1 MTDNENFCHAPWT
14 HIYTNPDGRLL
25 PCCLYVDNNQEF
37 PNLNDTPLEEA
48 LNHPRIVK
56 LRQEFL
62 EGKDP
67 AGCFRCKA
75 QSKISKHTYR
85 DKMNN
90 YGREANP
97 ELKPDGTL
105 SLADFHPTFLDIRF
119 GNLCNLK
126 CRTCSPTF
134 SSSIAVEHNKMFGTN
149 HQILFSLNDSSI
161 DTIFSK
167 LDSVKHI
174 YLAGGE
180 PLIEE
185 NNYVL
190 LNKLIERG
198 LKPSLLYN
206 TNLTNIKFKD
216 KNLTDLWQ
224 HFPEVEMTVSLDG
237 YGKVNDYIRF
247 GSDYEQIIQNIFT
260 IKERNPH
267 VRFTINSVA
276 SIMSMRS
283 IPDLFKDLITRNV
296 CMPRNSWFS
305 ICHHPDEFD
314 PTVLPIE
321 SKNEIKAQYEEYISW
336 LIKNY
341 SDPDKSQ
348 LPFIIKNIRGLIEYM
363 MSTDNSSQL
372 AYAIE
377 KLEFLDKARNTN
389 FREVI
394 KL

>member
-14 HIYTNPDGRLL
+14 HLYTNPDGRLL
-25 PCCLYVDNNQEF
+25 PCCLFVDKNQEF

-48 LNHPRIVK
+48 LNHPRMIQ
-56 LRQEFL
+56 LRQEFI

-75 QSKISKHTYR
+75 QSKISKYTYR

-90 YGREANP
+90 YGKEANP
-97 ELKPDGTL
+97 EIKLDGTL
-105 SLADFHPTFLDIRF
+105 ALQDFDPTFLDIRF

-134 SSSIAVEHNKMFGTN
+134 SSSIAVEHNKIWGLN
-149 HQILFSLNDSSI
+149 NKILFSLNDDTI
-161 DTIFSK
+161 ETIFSK

-185 NNYVL
+185 NNYIL

-247 GSDYEQIIQNIFT
+247 GSDYEQIIQNILT

-267 VRFTINSVA
+267 VRFTINAVA

-283 IPDLFKDLITRNV
+283 IPDLFKDLITRDICV
-296 CMPRNSWFS
+296 PRNSWFS
-305 ICHHPDEFD
+305 ICHHPDELD
-314 PTVLPIE
+314 PTVLPLE
-321 SKNEIKAQYEEYISW
+321 SKKEIAKQYEEYIQW
-336 LIKNY
+336 LIQNY
-341 SDPDKSQ
+341 KDNDKSQ
-348 LPFIIKNIRGLIEYM
+348 LPSLVKNTRGLVEYM
-363 MSTDNSSQL
+363 MATDNSHRLNQ
-372 AYAIE
+372 AIE
-377 KLEFLDKARNTN
+377 KLETLDKARNTN
-389 FREVI
+389 YKDVI

>member
-1 MTDNENFCHAPWT
+1 
-14 HIYTNPDGRLL
+14 LQ
-25 PCCLYVDNNQEF
+25 PCCLFVDNNPEF

-48 LNHPRIVK
+48 LNHPKIVK

-75 QSKISKHTYR
+75 QSKISKNTYR

-105 SLADFHPTFLDIRF
+105 ALSDFNPTFLDIRF

-134 SSSIAVEHNKMFGTN
+134 SSSIAVEHNKIWGTN
-149 HQILFSLNDSSI
+149 NQILYSLNDSTI

-190 LNKLIERG
+190 LNNLIERG

-237 YGKVNDYIRF
+237 YGPVNDYIRF
-247 GSDYEQIIQNIFT
+247 GSNYEQIIQNILT

-283 IPDLFKDLITRNV
+283 IPELFKDLITRNICV
-296 CMPRNSWFS
+296 PRNVWFS
-305 ICHHPDEFD
+305 ICHHPDEYD

-321 SKNEIKAQYEEYISW
+321 SKNEIKKQYDEYISW

-348 LPFIIKNIRGLIEYM
+348 LPFIIKNIKGLIEYM
-363 MSTDNSSQL
+363 MSADNSSQL

>member
-1 MTDNENFCHAPWT
+1 MTDKENFCYAPWT

-48 LNHPRIVK
+48 LNHPRIIK
-56 LRQEFL
+56 LRQEFI

-75 QSKISKHTYR
+75 QSKISKYTYR

-90 YGREANP
+90 YGREADP
-97 ELKPDGTL
+97 EIKPDGTL
-105 SLADFHPTFLDIRF
+105 ALQDFDPTFLDIRF

-134 SSSIAVEHNKMFGTN
+134 SSSIAVEHNKIWGTN
-149 HQILFSLNDSSI
+149 NQILFSLNDNTI

-185 NNYVL
+185 NNYIL

-247 GSDYEQIIQNIFT
+247 GSDYEQIIQNILT

-267 VRFTINSVA
+267 VRFTINAVA

-283 IPDLFKDLITRNV
+283 IPDLFRDLITRDI
-296 CMPRNSWFS
+296 CIPRNSWFS
-305 ICHHPDEFD
+305 ICHHPDELD
-314 PTVLPIE
+314 PTVLPLE
-321 SKNEIKAQYEEYISW
+321 SKKEIAEQYEEYIQW
-336 LIKNY
+336 LIQNY
-341 SDPDKSQ
+341 KDNDKSQ
-348 LPFIIKNIRGLIEYM
+348 LASLVKNTRGLIEYM
-363 MSTDNSSQL
+363 MATDNSQRL
-372 AYAIE
+372 PQAIE
-377 KLEFLDKARNTN
+377 KLETLDKARNTN
-389 FREVI
+389 YKDVI

>member
-1 MTDNENFCHAPWT
+1 
-14 HIYTNPDGRLL
+14 
-25 PCCLYVDNNQEF
+25 
-37 PNLNDTPLEEA
+37 
-48 LNHPRIVK
+48 
-56 LRQEFL
+56 
-62 EGKDP
+62 
-67 AGCFRCKA
+67 
-75 QSKISKHTYR
+75 
-85 DKMNN
+85 
-90 YGREANP
+90 
-97 ELKPDGTL
+97 
-105 SLADFHPTFLDIRF
+105 
-119 GNLCNLK
+119 
-126 CRTCSPTF
+126 
-134 SSSIAVEHNKMFGTN
+134 
-149 HQILFSLNDSSI
+149 LNDSSI

-296 CMPRNSWFS
+296 CIPRNSWFS

-321 SKNEIKAQYEEYISW
+321 SKNEIKAQYEEYIAW
-336 LIKNY
+336 LTTNY
-341 SDPDKSQ
+341 TDPDKSH

-363 MSTDNSSQL
+363 MSTDNSGQL
-372 AYAIE
+372 SYAIE
-377 KLEFLDKARNTN
+377 KLEFLDKAREVTDKFKTFLRRATISDNFTSLSYSAQVKNNILIFNSTVKIKIPVDALGNIFEDKLYFNSINKEQIRKELNNKNSDISKFFNAVSNTSVLN
-389 FREVI
+389 DKLNEIDMTANKLILSYSSDSENDNVHDELLREMFPI
-394 KL
+394 IQIYYYFYERNKPKTSI

>member
-1 MTDNENFCHAPWT
+1 MTDNKNFCYAPWT
-14 HIYTNPDGRLL
+14 HLYTNPDGRLL
-25 PCCLYVDNNQEF
+25 PCCLFVDNNQDF

-48 LNHPRIVK
+48 LNHPKMIK

-75 QSKISKHTYR
+75 QSKISPNTYR

-90 YGREANP
+90 FGREANP
-97 ELKPDGTL
+97 EIKTDGTL
-105 SLADFHPTFLDIRF
+105 SLKDFDPTFLDIRF

-134 SSSIAVEHNKMFGTN
+134 SSSIAVEHNKIWGTTN
-149 HQILFSLNDSSI
+149 KILFSLNDSTI

-185 NNYVL
+185 NNYIL

-224 HFPEVEMTVSLDG
+224 HFPEVTMTVSLDG
-237 YGKVNDYIRF
+237 YGPVNNYIRF

-260 IKERNPH
+260 IKEHNPH
-267 VRFTINSVA
+267 VKFSINAVA

-283 IPDLFKDLITRNV
+283 IPDLFKDLITREI
-296 CMPRNSWFS
+296 CIPRSACFS
-305 ICHHPDEFD
+305 ICHHPDELD
-314 PTVLPIE
+314 PTVLPLE
-321 SKNEIKAQYEEYISW
+321 SKQEIAKQYDEHIEW
-336 LIKNY
+336 LIKNCKDQHKLY
-341 SDPDKSQ
+341 
-348 LPFIIKNIRGLIEYM
+348 LPNIIQNTKGLIEYM
-363 MSTDNSSQL
+363 MSADNSHRLPQ
-372 AYAIE
+372 AIE
-377 KLEFLDKARNTN
+377 KLGILDKARNTN
-389 FREVI
+389 YKEVI

>member
-1 MTDNENFCHAPWT
+1 MTENKNFCHAPWT
-14 HIYTNPDGRLL
+14 HLYTNPDGRLI
-25 PCCLYVDNNQEF
+25 PCCLFVDNNQDF

-48 LNHPRIVK
+48 LNHPKIVK

-67 AGCFRCKA
+67 DGCFRCKA
-75 QSKISKHTYR
+75 QSKISKYTYR

-97 ELKPDGTL
+97 EIKPDGTL
-105 SLADFHPTFLDIRF
+105 SLADFNPTFLDIRF

-134 SSSIAVEHNKMFGTN
+134 SSSIAVEHNKIFGTK

-237 YGKVNDYIRF
+237 YDKVNDYIRF

-260 IKERNPH
+260 IKEHNPH
-267 VRFTINSVA
+267 VIFNINSVA

-283 IPDLFKDLITRNV
+283 IPDLFKDLIARNI
-296 CMPRNSWFS
+296 CLPRKVNFS

-321 SKNEIKAQYEEYISW
+321 SKNEIKKQYDEYISW
-336 LIKNY
+336 LIRNY

-348 LPFIIKNIRGLIEYM
+348 LPFIIKNIKGLIEYM
-363 MSTDNSSQL
+363 MSADNSSQL

>member
-1 MTDNENFCHAPWT
+1 MTDNQNFCYAPWT

-25 PCCLYVDNNQEF
+25 PCCLYVDNNTEF
-37 PNLNDTPLEEA
+37 PNLNDTPLEDA
-48 LNHPRIVK
+48 LNHPRMIK

-75 QSKISKHTYR
+75 QSKIAPNTYR
-85 DKMNN
+85 VKMNN
-90 YGREANP
+90 FGKEANH
-97 ELKPDGTL
+97 ELKSDGTL
-105 SLADFHPTFLDIRF
+105 ALSDFNPTFLDIRF

-134 SSSIAVEHNKMFGTN
+134 SSSIAVEHNKISGTN
-149 HQILFSLNDSSI
+149 NQILFSLNNNTI

-190 LNKLIERG
+190 LNKLIERN

-224 HFPEVEMTVSLDG
+224 HFPDVEMTVSLDG
-237 YGKVNDYIRF
+237 YGSVNNYIRF
-247 GSDYEQIIQNIFT
+247 GSDYEHIIQNINT
-260 IKERNPH
+260 IKEQNPH
-267 VRFTINSVA
+267 VKFNINAVA

-283 IPDLFKDLITRNV
+283 IPDLFKDLVSRDI
-296 CMPRNSWFS
+296 CIPAMAGFS
-305 ICHHPDEFD
+305 ICHHPEEFD
-314 PTVLPIE
+314 PTVLPID
-321 SKNEIKAQYEEYISW
+321 SKKEIAELFEEYIQW
-336 LIKNY
+336 LSDKNKY
-341 SDPDKSQ
+341 PN
-348 LPFIIKNIRGLIEYM
+348 LPIIAKRIRGLVEYM
-363 MSTDNSSQL
+363 MSSDNSHRMN
-372 AYAIE
+372 YAIE
-377 KLEFLDKARNTN
+377 KLEMLDKARNTD
-389 FREVI
+389 FRKII